1 MAFQTQS
8 YQKQALGSA
17 GQISKSFHSFCNTVT
32 GVVADA
38 NVSVGCFVQ
47 SKTAGATDE
56 NEVIGASGAAISGK
70 ILGVVVKDH
79 YIASANASAVHTYN
93 LGDNVEIL
101 NAGSIFIETEGTAKK
116 GQYVFLKTADGSL
129 VFDNKMVKADHTY
142 TGFIVSKGQAEA
154 SDGIIEITTA
164 QAYAVDTVATIT
176 Q

>member
-17 GQISKSFHSFCNTVT
+17 GQISKSFHNFCNIVP
-32 GVVADA
+32 GIAADA
-38 NVSVGCFVQ
+38 NVCVGCFVQ
-47 SKTAGATDE
+47 SKTGATDE

-79 YIASANASAVHTYN
+79 YIASAYASAVHIYN
-93 LGDNVEIL
+93 KGDNVAIL
-101 NAGSIFIETEGTAKK
+101 NAGSVFIETESTAKK

-129 VFDNKMVKADHTY
+129 VFDDKMVKADHTY
-142 TGFIVSKGQAEA
+142 TGFIVSKGQADD

-164 QAYAVDTVATIT
+164 QAYTVDTVATIT

>member
-17 GQISKSFHSFCNTVT
+17 GQVSKSFHSFCNTVT

-38 NVSVGCFVQ
+38 NVCVGCFVQ
-47 SKTAGATDE
+47 SIKTDATDE

-79 YIASANASAVHTYN
+79 YISSSNTSAVHIYN

-101 NAGSIFIETEGTAKK
+101 NAGSIFIKTESAAKK

-129 VFDNKMVKADHTY
+129 VFDDKMVKADHTY

-154 SDGIIEITTA
+154 SEGIIEITTA
-164 QAYAVDTVATIT
+164 QAYTVDTVVTIT

>member
-38 NVSVGCFVQ
+38 NVCVGCFVQ
-47 SKTAGATDE
+47 SKTSATDE
-56 NEVIGASGAAISGK
+56 NEVIGASGQAITGK

-79 YIASANASAVHTYN
+79 YIASANASAVHVYN
-93 LGDNVEIL
+93 KGDNVEIL
-101 NAGSIFIETEGTAKK
+101 NAGSIFIETENAAKK

-129 VFDNKMVKADHTY
+129 VFDDAMTKADHTY
-142 TGFIVSKGQAEA
+142 TGFMVSKGQAEA

-164 QAYAVDTVATIT
+164 QAYTVATSAGA
-176 Q
+176 

>member
-17 GQISKSFHSFCNTVT
+17 GQVSKSFHSFCNIVT

-38 NVSVGCFVQ
+38 NVCVGCFVQ
-47 SKTAGATDE
+47 SKTGATDE

-79 YIASANASAVHTYN
+79 YISSSNTSAVHIYN

-101 NAGSIFIETEGTAKK
+101 NAGSILLKQKAQLKK
-116 GQYVFLKTADGSL
+116 
-129 VFDNKMVKADHTY
+129 
-142 TGFIVSKGQAEA
+142 VSMY
-154 SDGIIEITTA
+154 S
-164 QAYAVDTVATIT
+164 
-176 Q
+176 

>member
-17 GQISKSFHSFCNTVT
+17 GQVSKSFHNFCNIVT
-32 GVVADA
+32 GIASDA
-38 NVSVGCFVQ
+38 NVCVGCFVQ
-47 SKTAGATDE
+47 SKTGATDE
-56 NEVIGASGAAISGK
+56 NEVIGASGAEISGK

-79 YIASANASAVHTYN
+79 YIASANASAVHIYN
-93 LGDNVEIL
+93 TGDNVAIL
-101 NAGSIFIETEGTAKK
+101 NAGSIFIETESTAKK

-129 VFDNKMVKADHTY
+129 VFDDKMVKADHTY
-142 TGFIVSKGQAEA
+142 TGFIVSKGQADD

-164 QAYAVDTVATIT
+164 QAYTVDTIATIT

>member
-8 YQKQALGSA
+8 YKKQALGSA

-38 NVSVGCFVQ
+38 NVRVGCFVQ
-47 SKTAGATDE
+47 SKTGATDE
-56 NEVIGASGAAISGK
+56 NEVIGASGQAISGK

-79 YIASANASAVHTYN
+79 YIASANANAVNIYN
-93 LGDNVEIL
+93 KGYVEIL
-101 NAGSIFIETEGTAKK
+101 NAGGIFIETKNTAKK

-129 VFDNKMVKADHTY
+129 VFDDKMVKAGHTY

-154 SDGIIEITTA
+154 GDGIIEITTA

>member
-38 NVSVGCFVQ
+38 NVCVGCFVQ
-47 SKTAGATDE
+47 SKTGATDE
-56 NEVIGASGAAISGK
+56 NEVIGASGVAISGK

-79 YIASANASAVHTYN
+79 YISSSNASAVHIYN
-93 LGDNVEIL
+93 KGDNIEIL
-101 NAGSIFIETEGTAKK
+101 NAGSIFIETESTAKK

-129 VFDNKMVKADHTY
+129 VFDDKIVKADHTY

-164 QAYAVDTVATIT
+164 QAYTVDTVATIT

>member
-32 GVVADA
+32 GVVADT
-38 NVSVGCFVQ
+38 NVCVGCFVQ
-47 SKTAGATDE
+47 SKTGATDE

-79 YIASANASAVHTYN
+79 YIASANASAVHIYN
-93 LGDNVEIL
+93 IGDNVEIL
-101 NAGSIFIETEGTAKK
+101 NAGSIFIETESTAKK

-129 VFDNKMVKADHTY
+129 AFDDKMVKADHTY

-154 SDGIIEITTA
+154 SEGIIEITSA
-164 QAYAVDTVATIT
+164 QAYTVDTVATIT